1 MNYTLLLRSYGFD
14 QVILIAWIK
23 CFIQK
28 IFIILK
34 CAWLFVSKSLNLHQK
49 LCFQQ
54 STGCG
59 PLGETKMNKFLS
71 CNFSRYNFAKLIRT
85 LESVTTIMQQKYHVC
100 REARVKSSIWQCWTA
115 VKVQKIFLKIMNDAI
130 FQRAI
135 FIELKLSFLI

>member
-34 CAWLFVSKSLNLHQK
+34 CALLFVCKSLNLHQK

-54 STGCG
+54 SAGCD

-71 CNFSRYNFAKLIRT
+71 CNFSQYNFEKLIQT
-85 LESVTTIMQQKYHVC
+85 LESVTTIMQRKY
-100 REARVKSSIWQCWTA
+100 RRSQG
-115 VKVQKIFLKIMNDAI
+115 
-130 FQRAI
+130 
-135 FIELKLSFLI
+135 